1 MSKLRRAQSIV
12 SANPTIGLSQIID
25 CFYLFP
31 YFLRIWVATIACV
44 LGYYSECTK
53 RRSHAIV
60 FIVIVWRIIIMIVEV
75 KYRQWRMM
83 SEPELNEIDEAATTV
98 AVVGSKFNSAKARNA
113 TTMEARR
120 IL

>member
-1 MSKLRRAQSIV
+1 MPLLLLFLFG
-12 SANPTIGLSQIID
+12 GL
-25 CFYLFP
+25 LF
-31 YFLRIWVATIACV
+31 VV
-44 LGYYSECTK
+44 
-53 RRSHAIV
+53 
-60 FIVIVWRIIIMIVEV
+60 VEV